1 MGGFALPILD
11 FLPQAL
17 VASSEH
23 VQVKIQKLG
32 HSRRFLIGQ
41 PRVGSAASQIRQ
53 GVETRVFGGIRT
65 VAVVVTVLTVIHDKD
80 SVGEKECQHPLVFRQ
95 RTWSTFFQHLSRP
108 NVRTSRSVTD
118 IGAPSLSFLEH
129 GQHMA

>member
-1 MGGFALPILD
+1 MLGCAYPSRLKMCALDMISSFMGGFALPILD

-32 HSRRFLIGQ
+32 HSRRFLIRQ
-41 PRVGSAASQIRQ
+41 PRVGSAALQIRQ

-65 VAVVVTVLTVIHDKD
+65 VAVCHHRADCHT
-80 SVGEKECQHPLVFRQ
+80 
-95 RTWSTFFQHLSRP
+95 
-108 NVRTSRSVTD
+108 
-118 IGAPSLSFLEH
+118 
-129 GQHMA
+129 